1 MTLTTFRSGGF
12 AIHPP
17 EYKDLQSDITV
28 IARIIASQMLILPA
42 SGMQIRSDKQQQARA
57 GFDSPAGYKRKELPP
72 GLTLRKKRKQTSG
85 EAGAD
90 TAERR

>member
-28 IARIIASQMLILPA
+28 TARIIASQMLILPA
-42 SGMQIRSDKQQQARA
+42 SGLQIRPDKQQQARA
-57 GFDSPAGYKRKELPP
+57 GFDSPPGYK
-72 GLTLRKKRKQTSG
+72 KKK
-85 EAGAD
+85 
-90 TAERR
+90 